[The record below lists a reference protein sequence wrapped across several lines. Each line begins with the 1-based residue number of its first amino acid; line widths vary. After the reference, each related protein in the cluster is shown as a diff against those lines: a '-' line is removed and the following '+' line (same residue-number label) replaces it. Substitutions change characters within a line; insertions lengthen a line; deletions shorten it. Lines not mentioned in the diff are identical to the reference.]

1 MKRLVL
7 VMKRVVLI
15 ILMISTSCFFA
26 ACANQSLE
34 SEARSDGAESGDNAE
49 SGDDAESSDSTERRL
64 ATVDIETGIVYPP
77 CCIEY
82 LGKENIYAAS
92 LEELGDLWARAY
104 CNRDGH
110 ILYSLCYDKKLFI
123 DIHGDI
129 VEGSGHKRIG
139 MSSPWPWYEEEAKV
153 IVDGDTVS
161 YILYWRTSDHISSG
175 RENLLYTQTEYGY
188 QVTGIDYPDSTAA
201 SKAAFDYSYI
211 LGLPPFY
218 QYTRAY
224 QSAADRDPETWG
236 NYYNPVISGFELL
249 RIENAEASD
258 YVVSNYTA
266 KITFTWADGA
276 VTIVMA
282 QLGVKGENGVWV
294 PVRILE

>member
-64 ATVDIETGIVYPP
+64 ASIDIETGIGYAP

-82 LGKENIYAAS
+82 LGKENIYASS

-110 ILYSLCYDKKLFI
+110 MLYSLCYDKNLFI
-123 DIHGDI
+123 DMHGNI

-139 MSSPWPWYEEEAKV
+139 ISSPWPWYEEEAKV
-153 IVDGDTVS
+153 IVDGDAVS
-161 YILYWRTSDHISSG
+161 YILYWRTSDNISSA
-175 RENLLYTQTEYGY
+175 RQNLLYTQTENGY
-188 QVTGIDYPDSTAA
+188 QVTGVEYPDSEAA
-201 SKAAFDYSYI
+201 SKAAFDYSYV
-211 LGLPPFY
+211 LGFPPY
-218 QYTRAY
+218 YEYVREY
-224 QSAADRDPETWG
+224 QSVVDNDPEIYG
-236 NYYNPVISGFELL
+236 YYLNPVLSALDLL
-249 RIENAEASD
+249 RIENAEASN
-258 YVVSNYTA
+258 YVVSNDTA
-266 KITFTWADGA
+266 KITFTWTDGA
-276 VTIVMA
+276 VTLVME

-294 PVRILE
+294 PVRILK